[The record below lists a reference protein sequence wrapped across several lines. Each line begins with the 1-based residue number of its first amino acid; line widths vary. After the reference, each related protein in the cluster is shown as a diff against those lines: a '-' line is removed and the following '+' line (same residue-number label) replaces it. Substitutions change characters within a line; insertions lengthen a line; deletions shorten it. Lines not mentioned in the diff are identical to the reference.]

1 MTIGMSTMVFDAVVD
16 LVTGK
21 TAVNDEE
28 GGLAGPIGIVN
39 AIGDSVS
46 QGAWNVVSMLA
57 ILSVNFGLLNLLPI
71 PALDG
76 SRLLFLTIEAVRGI
90 PVRADKELLVNM
102 VGMLALMALIL
113 YVTYNDILHLIN

>member
-1 MTIGMSTMVFDAVVD
+1 MTVGMSTMVFDAVVD

-28 GGLAGPIGIVN
+28 GGLAGPVGIVN

-46 QGAWNVVSMLA
+46 QGVWNVVSMLA
-57 ILSVNFGLLNLLPI
+57 VLSVNFGLLNLLPI

-90 PVRADKELLVNM
+90 PVRADKEPLVNM
-102 VGMLALMALIL
+102 VGMLALMALML

>member
-1 MTIGMSTMVFDAVVD
+1 MTVGMSTMVFDAVVD

-28 GGLAGPIGIVN
+28 GGLAGPVGIVN

-46 QGAWNVVSMLA
+46 QGVWNVVSMLA
-57 ILSVNFGLLNLLPI
+57 VLSVNFGLLNLLPI

-102 VGMLALMALIL
+102 VGMLALMALML